1 MIHLGKTLISENIL
15 EKDFVCNIAKCKGIC
30 CIEGDSGAPLDQG
43 ETTILDNIYEDV
55 KPYMRTEGIQAIQ
68 KQGKHIIDSDGDY
81 VTPLVNDKECAYVI
95 FEENG
100 TASCAIEKAYNDGK
114 VDWKKPISCHLYP
127 IRVTDYSEF
136 SAVNYHS
143 WSICDDACSLGTEL
157 QVPIYKFTKESLI
170 RKFGQDWYD
179 ELSLIGEE
187 YLKQKNNL

>member
-30 CIEGDSGAPLDQG
+30 CIEGDSGAPLDQE

-127 IRVTDYSEF
+127 IRITDYSEF

-143 WSICDDACSLGTEL
+143 WSICDDACLLGAEL

-170 RKFGQDWYD
+170 RKFGQDWYN

-187 YLKQKNNL
+187 YLKQKK